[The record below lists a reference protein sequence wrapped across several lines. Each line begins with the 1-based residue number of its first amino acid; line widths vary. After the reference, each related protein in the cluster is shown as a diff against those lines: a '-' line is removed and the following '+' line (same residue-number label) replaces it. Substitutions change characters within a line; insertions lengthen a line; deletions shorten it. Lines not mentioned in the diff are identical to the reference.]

1 MERKSSGDKDF
12 AETSDDTSA
21 TSEEI
26 KAVAEQI
33 NKKLAESYVQN
44 LNMEKRST
52 ECETVFGQTKGNLG
66 FRR

>member
-12 AETSDDTSA
+12 AETSDDTPV

-52 ECETVFGQTKGNLG
+52 ECETVFGQTKGNLC

>member
-12 AETSDDTSA
+12 AETSDDTPA